1 MSNPTDVRNAIKTP
15 RILLGPLAFAFAVA
29 AACSRGDEGNGPPPP
44 AGVFALDDGTEVDVS
59 AAGRVVLRRD
69 GRTIFATAEGARIT
83 TATFDERVQGV
94 TGIWAFERL
103 DEVRTP
109 AGGFRGASKEGSAVV
124 VRFDGDTTMRIA
136 PHKNGMSMVRVD
148 APKAKATAVPLAC
161 DDEAT
166 FFGFGEQWDAVE
178 HRGHAIDLFLS
189 EQGIGRQPGAARA
202 FAGDEHTSYFPMP
215 YFVDARGF
223 GVLVKTPHRTLADV
237 CKSDAKVA
245 WLEIESSEPVEM
257 IVLHGPTAMDVVRQL
272 GDEVGRPRVP
282 PDWAFGTWI
291 GAQGGRDAVLAR
303 VARAEA
309 AKIPATAFWVQ
320 DWTGERRNLDG
331 GYGVQYRWREDAA
344 RYPDLAG
351 MVAELHARGYRFLS
365 YANPFVVRGLD
376 HFDAMSAGGMLV
388 KNADGAVY
396 EHVAPNG
403 KASTPDFTNPATYDY
418 VRSAFRDMVTRLGH
432 DGFMADFGEWAPLDG
447 VFSDGSD
454 PRAEHNLFPL
464 RWHSAWRTLFDELRP
479 DGDYAV
485 FARSGWTGVQAVAQI
500 YWVGD
505 QEADF
510 SPHDGLP
517 TVATA
522 MMSLG
527 FAGIPFV
534 THDVAGF
541 SGGPSTKELYQ
552 RWTEL
557 GAFSP
562 ILRTHDGNKKDENWS
577 WDDDDETTAH
587 FARMSIVHQ
596 RLVPE
601 LVALAREAGESGAP
615 LVRHLVLAYPDDRQS
630 RTTHDEY
637 LLGDR
642 LLVAPITSAGATSRK
657 VYFPPGSAWF
667 HVFTGARFEGGT
679 ASEVEAPIGTPAVFA
694 KDADRTDLRAP

>member
-1 MSNPTDVRNAIKTP
+1 MTG
-15 RILLGPLAFAFAVA
+15 RIVAVLALVA
-29 AACSRGDEGNGPPPP
+29 APACGTSAETKPTAESFRLGDGS
-44 AGVFALDDGTEVDVS
+44 EVAVS
-59 AAGRVVLRRD
+59 ASGAIAVRVD
-69 GRTIFATAEGARIT
+69 GRTVFATADGARVT
-83 TATFDERVQGV
+83 TATFGERVQGI
-94 TGIWAFERL
+94 TGIWAFERI

-109 AGGFRGASKEGSAVV
+109 SGAYAGAAREGEAVV
-124 VRFDGDTTMRIA
+124 VRFDGGTSIHVA
-136 PHKNGMSMVRVD
+136 PLRAGATSVRVQT
-148 APKAKATAVPLAC
+148 PEAKSIAVPFAC
-161 DDEAT
+161 DDDAT
-166 FFGFGEQWDAVE
+166 FFGFGEQYDAVE
-178 HRGHAIDLFLS
+178 HRGHAFDLFVT

-202 FAGDEHTSYFPMP
+202 FAGDAHTTYFPMP
-215 YFVDARGF
+215 WFVDARGF
-223 GVLVKTPHRTLADV
+223 GVLAKTPQRTLVDL

-245 WLEIESSEPVEM
+245 WMEVESGAPVEL
-257 IVLHGPTAMDVVRQL
+257 VVFHGPTPLDVVREL

-282 PDWAFGTWI
+282 PPWAFGTWI

-303 VARAEA
+303 VAKVEA
-309 AKIPATAFWVQ
+309 AKIPAKAIWVQ

-331 GYGVQYRWREDAA
+331 GFGVQYRWHEDAA

-351 MVAELHARGYRFLS
+351 MVAELHQRGYRFLS

-376 HFDAMSAGGMLV
+376 HFDAMSAGGMLL
-388 KNADGAVY
+388 KDADGSVY

-403 KASTPDFTNPATYDY
+403 KAASPDFTNPATEKY
-418 VRSAFRDMVTRLGH
+418 VRDAFRDMVTRLGH
-432 DGFMADFGEWAPLDG
+432 DGFMADFGEWAPLDATYASG
-447 VFSDGSD
+447 ADA
-454 PRAEHNLFPL
+454 RAEHDLFPV
-464 RWHSAWRTLFDELRP
+464 RWHSAWRGLFDELRP

-522 MMSLG
+522 MLSLG

-541 SGGPSTKELYQ
+541 SGGPSSKELYQ

-562 ILRTHDGNKKDENWS
+562 ILRTHDGNKKDANWS
-577 WDDDDETTAH
+577 WDRDEETTRH
-587 FARMSIVHQ
+587 FARMSVVHD
-596 RLVPE
+596 RLLPD
-601 LVALAREAGESGAP
+601 LLALAAEAGRTGAP
-615 LVRHLVLAYPDDRQS
+615 LVRHLVLAYPADRTS

-642 LLVAPITSAGATSRK
+642 LLVAPVTNAGAASRN

-679 ASEVEAPIGTPAVFA
+679 TSEVEASIGTPAVFA
-694 KDADRTDLRAP
+694 KDADRADLRAP

>member
-1 MSNPTDVRNAIKTP
+1 MFNPIDVRKAIVTQ
-15 RILLGPLAFAFAVA
+15 RIVAGLLLAGVACETVACETNEA
-29 AACSRGDEGNGPPPP
+29 AAPPR
-44 AGVFALDDGTEVDVS
+44 AETLVLEDGVEVSVS
-59 AAGRVVLRRD
+59 ASGTVVLRRD
-69 GRTIFATAEGARIT
+69 GRTIFATAEGARVT
-83 TATFDERVQGV
+83 TATYEERVQGI

-109 AGGFRGASKEGSAVV
+109 AGAFRGATKDGRTVV
-124 VRFDGDTTMRIA
+124 VRFDGGTELRVE
-136 PHKNGMSMVRVD
+136 PYKEGMSLVRAL
-148 APKAKATAVPLAC
+148 APAAKATAVPLAC
-161 DDEAT
+161 DDDAT
-166 FFGFGEQWDAVE
+166 FYGFGEQWDAPE
-178 HRGHAIDLFLS
+178 HRGHVLDLFLS

-202 FAGDEHTSYFPMP
+202 FAGDAHTTYFPMP
-215 YFVDARGF
+215 WFVDARGF
-223 GVLVKTPHRTLADV
+223 GVLVKTAHRTIADV
-237 CKSDAKVA
+237 CKTDAKVA
-245 WLEIESSEPVEM
+245 WMEVESPAPVEM
-257 IVLHGPTAMDVVRQL
+257 IVFHGPKPLDVVRQL

-282 PDWAFGTWI
+282 PAWAFGTWI

-303 VARAEA
+303 VAKVEA

-331 GYGVQYRWREDAA
+331 GFGVQYRWREDAA

-351 MVAELHARGYRFLS
+351 MVAEIHQRGYRFLS

-388 KNADGAVY
+388 KNADGSVY

-403 KASTPDFTNPATYDY
+403 KASTPDFTSSATYDY
-418 VRSAFRDMVTRLGH
+418 VRGAFRDMVTRLGH

-447 VFSDGSD
+447 VYANGADA
-454 PRAEHNLFPL
+454 RAEHDLFPL
-464 RWHSAWRTLFDELRP
+464 RWHSAWRVAFDELRP

-527 FAGIPFV
+527 FAGVPFV

-562 ILRTHDGNKKDENWS
+562 ILRTHDGNKKDANWS
-577 WDDDDETTAH
+577 WDRDDETTQH
-587 FARMSIVHQ
+587 FARMSIVHA

-601 LVALAREAGESGAP
+601 LVALAQDAGKNGTP
-615 LVRHLVLAYPDDRQS
+615 LVRHLVLVYPDDRQS
-630 RTTHDEY
+630 RTTHDEF
-637 LLGDR
+637 LLGDA
-642 LLVAPITSAGATSRK
+642 LLVAPITSAGARTRK

-679 ASEVEAPIGTPAVFA
+679 TSDVDAPIGSPAVFA
-694 KDADRTDLRAP
+694 KDTDRSDLRAP